1 MRTKLWNGWEIVD
14 KIGEGRSGD
23 VYRAVKKS
31 DGMNLYCAIKYV
43 SLPRNISELDELVKR
58 GIIKDKSEAINYY
71 SKVIEDLKKE
81 IAIMQKFNGN
91 CYIIDCLDYFQETKV
106 DGTGFDFYLR
116 MELAT
121 EVTSYFNNKKDILSD
136 VVQMGIDICSS
147 LELLCKEGI
156 IHKDIKPS
164 NIFIGS
170 DGKFKLGDFG
180 IASNLN
186 QDEDKITGT
195 YSYMAPEVYNKQKIN
210 KSTDLYS
217 LGLVMYYFLN
227 NNKLPFI
234 NKFVTE
240 DGAFKIRMSG
250 MNVPKIKKVNS
261 DLMSIILK
269 ACSYDANIRYKNP
282 TAMKKDLEDL
292 LKGNIATSN
301 SSNAIPNIVS
311 NFSNNSSIPTVLEKT
326 VSIYDAKVL
335 ESGNLNNNSSL
346 VSKKSDVVSTT
357 KGVDNNALNNVNVV
371 PNKFNKMKKVI
382 YDFFND
388 RIMENFRTLKDN
400 LADKDFWIENKKR
413 IIVIVIIALLILFLR
428 GCVFSDKKCKAGYV
442 NSFGICVKGWY
453 TCDEGY
459 SLNKD
464 NKCSK
469 TLKSIDA
476 NVKYVCEDGYVLQDK
491 LCIKNDTKEPKSA
504 YQCAGLGT
512 LKGNKCVQEQST
524 DAAVMYNCPTG
535 YLYYD
540 SKCFTASNEAA
551 KATYYCPSGYTL
563 SGTKCNKTEYTN
575 PTVGSGTYQC
585 NSGETLSNG
594 KCYINATSVDGW
606 LYDYCSDYPSYY
618 QRWCKTTT
626 YTCPSGYTKS
636 GTQCYRSATYSS
648 GSSSCSKG
656 TLSGG
661 KCVYTTTTAASV
673 KYTCSSGY
681 TVYGNQCIKTS
692 SKQPTQK
699 YYCPSGITLRGNQ
712 CVTTI
717 SVDAIQGYECDEG
730 YILAGATC
738 VLNDQKDA
746 EAEYSCSKVYTLNGS
761 KCEKYSLKR
770 PTIHYGEQK

>member
-43 SLPRNISELDELVKR
+43 SLPKNISELDELVKR

-261 DLMSIILK
+261 DLMNIILK

-311 NFSNNSSIPTVLEKT
+311 NFSNNSSIPTVSEKT

-400 LADKDFWIENKKR
+400 LADKDFWIEDKKR

-453 TCDEGY
+453 TCDKGY

-618 QRWCKTTT
+618 QSWCKTTT